1 MAKPKQPIRA
11 PVKAAPAPI
20 APKQVLKP
28 APIPPPMTQTVR
40 PTMHPQLQGAGL
52 NALQQSG
59 LGRNLQG
66 AEAAR
71 LGLGI
76 SQPQML
82 PPNSTQ
88 GGQPNLGTQ
97 YQPPPSMQSQTTGFN
112 QPSQPRA
119 APAAPPALGGSGP
132 QGFGISA
139 LGGAKPMYKKGGV
152 VKMAKGGKVS
162 APKVSLASKR
172 GDGIAQRGKTK
183 GRLV

>member
-97 YQPPPSMQSQTTGFN
+97 YQPPPARQSQTTGFN
-112 QPSQPRA
+112 QPSQPSRGGPINLASLRQSAAPFARA
-119 APAAPPALGGSGP
+119 AAMA
-132 QGFGISA
+132 
-139 LGGAKPMYKKGGV
+139 KGGI

-183 GRLV
+183 GRFV